1 MKKEELS
8 IKRMHM
14 VRTQIS
20 WSLES
25 FNNYR
30 LDRRCGTDNEDKSDC
45 TEGSEHV
52 VEVISRKFSES

>member
-1 MKKEELS
+1 MDELP

-20 WSLES
+20 WSLGP
-25 FNNYR
+25 FNIYR
-30 LDRRCGTDNEDKSDC
+30 LERRCGIDNEDKSNC
-45 TEGSEHV
+45 TKGSEQV

>member
-1 MKKEELS
+1 MDELS

-20 WSLES
+20 RSLEP
-25 FNNYR
+25 FNIYR
-30 LDRRCGTDNEDKSDC
+30 LERRCRTDNEDKSDC